1 MRVVQGGLMSKNNRT
16 ISFSKELDTPNVHF
30 F

>member
-16 ISFSKELDTPNVHF
+16 ILFSKELDTPNVHF

>member
-1 MRVVQGGLMSKNNRT
+1 MRVVQEVLMSKNNRT
-16 ISFSKELDTPNVHF
+16 ISFSKELDTPNVNF